1 MGNTDIL
8 TTSLPDADTENT
20 TEHSTIFDDV
30 FRTIAQKMPQ
40 LLIPLINEVFHTS
53 YSEEEQF
60 EQLRNEH
67 YEKYGTVIT
76 DSIIRIGGHIYHLE
90 CQSSKDRTMVIR
102 MFEYDIS
109 IALEH
114 ASLGEHAIWEIAFPQ
129 SCVLYIRNHRSLP
142 DYHEAI
148 VTFADGQKVRYRV
161 PVLQAKRYTV
171 DRIFEKR
178 LLILLPYHILRYEH
192 FLKHNGTNSKKVK
205 HLLDDFREINRK
217 LEDASEK
224 EQKSHFY
231 MDMIVLIEKIAD
243 YIIPKDN
250 DIRKGLGEIMG
261 GKILKLR
268 SEELLEQGEARG
280 EARGRIDAIQNMIDL
295 GLTKEQILKKY
306 SPVQNVNDFV
316 EEFVESVYASN
327 KRDIII
333 TDNEKVIAYAGN
345 FKTDLSNKRISM
357 RLEEKMSK
365 RQTQVIDK
373 AENFE
378 FLENFPISKAAII
391 KPINVMGD
399 ISGAVIVLSDT
410 ITDVEKS
417 LAEFGG
423 MFMGRYLEG

>member
-1 MGNTDIL
+1 MIYTKGKVGHYMGNTDIL

-53 YSEEEQF
+53 YS
-60 EQLRNEH
+60 
-67 YEKYGTVIT
+67 VIT

-205 HLLDDFREINRK
+205 HLLDDFREINRR

-224 EQKSHFY
+224 EQKSHLY

-243 YIIPKDN
+243 YIIPEDN
-250 DIRKGLGEIMG
+250 AIRKGLGEIMG

-280 EARGRIDAIQNMIDL
+280 RIDAIQNMIDL

-306 SPVQNVNDFV
+306 SP
-316 EEFVESVYASN
+316 EEY
-327 KRDIII
+327 
-333 TDNEKVIAYAGN
+333 EKALN
-345 FKTDLSNKRISM
+345 SM
-357 RLEEKMSK
+357 PVK
-365 RQTQVIDK
+365 V
-373 AENFE
+373 
-378 FLENFPISKAAII
+378 
-391 KPINVMGD
+391 
-399 ISGAVIVLSDT
+399 
-410 ITDVEKS
+410 
-417 LAEFGG
+417 
-423 MFMGRYLEG
+423 